1 MKRQLFVLMISIFL
15 IVGCTQTEPTGNDNL
30 KQATGEE
37 SNDEQTIETEE
48 PGYNKKEIGYTWY
61 SSPLFKIYYPDGW
74 DVDGQISAPGV
85 FIFSSPLE
93 DNTDKFSEEFI
104 VEIWESDESTSEE
117 FNYFEVGLMDKNDW
131 MINKE
136 NITYKGKE
144 AYLMEYEGTDIDYLG
159 VYYKTIF
166 FRNDEWVYR
175 LHYAIEKS
183 KLDKYKPIMENVL
196 DKFEI
201 GTY

>member
-15 IVGCTQTEPTGNDNL
+15 IVGCTQTEPAKDKVNVTDDN
-30 KQATGEE
+30 QEVG
-37 SNDEQTIETEE
+37 IE
-48 PGYNKKEIGYTWY
+48 NNNSEISYTWY
-61 SSPLFKIYYPDGW
+61 SSPLFKIYYPNGW
-74 DVDGQISAPGV
+74 DVDDQISAPGV

-144 AYLMEYEGTDIDYLG
+144 AYLMEYEGTDIEYLG

>member
-15 IVGCTQTEPTGNDNL
+15 IVGCTQTEPAKDKVNVTDDN
-30 KQATGEE
+30 QEVG
-37 SNDEQTIETEE
+37 IE
-48 PGYNKKEIGYTWY
+48 NNNSEISYTWY
-61 SSPLFKIYYPDGW
+61 SSPLFKIYYPNGW
-74 DVDGQISAPGV
+74 DVDDQISAPGV

-144 AYLMEYEGTDIDYLG
+144 AYLMEYEGTEIDYLG

>member
-15 IVGCTQTEPTGNDNL
+15 IVGCTQTEPAKDKVNVTDDN
-30 KQATGEE
+30 QEVG
-37 SNDEQTIETEE
+37 IE
-48 PGYNKKEIGYTWY
+48 NNNSEISYTWY
-61 SSPLFKIYYPDGW
+61 SSPLFKIYYPNGW
-74 DVDGQISAPGV
+74 DVDDQISAPGV